1 MMSQA
6 QAGSIYRA
14 YNGDGD
20 AGAHRVSYTVTC
32 TDGGSSTSD
41 FVPVWFKVGFLD
53 TALPIMSA
61 DGTVLQGSLDVNDDH
76 YEWNIHSVRE

>member
-20 AGAHRVSYTVTC
+20 AGAHTMRYTVTC
-32 TDGGSSTSD
+32 TDGGNSTSD
-41 FVPVWFKVGFLD
+41 FVPVWFK
-53 TALPIMSA
+53 A
-61 DGTVLQGSLDVNDDH
+61 SLL
-76 YEWNIHSVRE
+76 ETLFQS